1 MTDLTSLGPERRAG
15 VERRVADIGP
25 AVLGEPDR
33 RSGRERRRYNV
44 DDLDER
50 WEQLIE

>member
-1 MTDLTSLGPERRAG
+1 MTTFTHPPRGPERRSD

-25 AVLGEPDR
+25 AVLGERDR
-33 RSGRERRRYNV
+33 RSGGERRRYNL

-50 WEQLIE
+50 